1 MSPIGEPD
9 PGCGLRDAGGWDE
22 KTHAQLMHGD
32 NMRDAVADNRLD
44 VVGSP
49 FGFQLESAF

>member
-1 MSPIGEPD
+1 
-9 PGCGLRDAGGWDE
+9 LRDAGGWDE